1 MEIRSTEATMDG
13 SRGESH
19 DYMKTAR
26 PTRDGLRLVRRSDG
40 FHWARPTTDL
50 SDDICALCGYGP
62 ADVRGR
68 GRHTAKYAVEFIARA
83 AQA

>member
-1 MEIRSTEATMDG
+1 MDG
-13 SRGESH
+13 SRGVSH
-19 DYMKTAR
+19 EYVQSDR
-26 PTRDGLRLVRRSDG
+26 PTRGGLRLVRRSDG

-68 GRHTAKYAVEFIARA
+68 GKHTAKFAVEFIARA
-83 AQA
+83 SQP